1 MRRLQVALVCL
12 ALASCSKSPEEA
24 AKAHAADLLRD
35 PSSAQ
40 FRNVRVTG
48 SHVCGEI
55 NGKNGFGAYSGFVRF
70 HGDKDTAEIDPGDGG
85 PTFNGQPVLK
95 TAFESSY
102 KIWCGA

>member
-1 MRRLQVALVCL
+1 M
-12 ALASCSKSPEEA
+12 
-24 AKAHAADLLRD
+24 
-35 PSSAQ
+35 
-40 FRNVRVTG
+40 TG